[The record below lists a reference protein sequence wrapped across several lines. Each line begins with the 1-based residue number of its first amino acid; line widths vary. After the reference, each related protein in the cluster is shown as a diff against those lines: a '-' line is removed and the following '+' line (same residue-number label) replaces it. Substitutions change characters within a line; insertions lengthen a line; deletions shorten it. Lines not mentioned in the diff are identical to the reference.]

1 MKYDNFVFYGSWRES
16 LEGFREEFGDDYAK
30 EALWNLM
37 LVATAG
43 DIETERKSIIGFI
56 NGAVMPN
63 VNKAKD
69 RYAAAVENGKKG
81 GRPKKIDDD
90 RVLELKKQGMTNKQ
104 VAEALGCSI
113 SSIEKINAES
123 RKNQNNQK
131 NQGIIVI
138 ENQETRKNQ
147 KNLDIDIDIDI
158 DNEKEI
164 EKEKDIFAFSWFD
177 DEKEEENGKKGGR
190 PKVNLNE
197 QAVLEKKK
205 ELGTWKETAQFFGV
219 TEQSL
224 KNYRNQWE
232 NEKNPN
238 NPNTAIVKNPKN
250 PKNLN
255 DNVNVN
261 VNVND
266 NVNVNENEKEKDIFA
281 FSWFDDEKEE
291 ERKRKIVESAKQVRL
306 AAIRKNPDN
315 RFRDEEEQEYFDFIK
330 GANIEK
336 GMSETAAEADAW
348 QMILDER
355 EYNVSKIS

>member
-1 MKYDNFVFYGSWRES
+1 MNKESFVFYES
-16 LEGFREEFGDDYAK
+16 VAKQGDRLADKLGKEVAFDFYKAIIDFGLYGVLPDEDNNVWLYGFEQ
-30 EALWNLM
+30 
-37 LVATAG
+37 T
-43 DIETERKSIIGFI
+43 ITSIS
-56 NGAVMPN
+56 A
-63 VNKAKD
+63 AKD
-69 RYAAAVENGKKG
+69 RYNAAV
-81 GRPKKIDDD
+81 
-90 RVLELKKQGMTNKQ
+90 
-104 VAEALGCSI
+104 
-113 SSIEKINAES
+113 
-123 RKNQNNQK
+123 
-131 NQGIIVI
+131 
-138 ENQETRKNQ
+138 
-147 KNLDIDIDIDI
+147 
-158 DNEKEI
+158 
-164 EKEKDIFAFSWFD
+164 
-177 DEKEEENGKKGGR
+177 ENGKKGGR

-238 NPNTAIVKNPKN
+238 NPNITVVKNPKNPNNPNTAVVENPKN

-266 NVNVNENEKEKDIFA
+266 NDNKKEKDIFA
-281 FSWFDDEKEE
+281 FSWFDEEEEE
-291 ERKRKIVESAKQVRL
+291 ERKRKVVESAKQVRL
-306 AAIRKNPDN
+306 VAIRKNSDT

-330 GANIEK
+330 SANMK
-336 GMSETAAEADAW
+336 NGMSSAAAEADAW

>member
-1 MKYDNFVFYGSWRES
+1 MEYDNFVFYGSWRES

-69 RYAAAVENGKKG
+69 RYAAAIENGKKG

-138 ENQETRKNQ
+138 ENQGSRKNQ

-158 DNEKEI
+158 DIEKEKEK
-164 EKEKDIFAFSWFD
+164 EKEKDIFAFSWL
-177 DEKEEENGKKGGR
+177 DE
-190 PKVNLNE
+190 
-197 QAVLEKKK
+197 
-205 ELGTWKETAQFFGV
+205 
-219 TEQSL
+219 
-224 KNYRNQWE
+224 
-232 NEKNPN
+232 
-238 NPNTAIVKNPKN
+238 
-250 PKNLN
+250 
-255 DNVNVN
+255 
-261 VNVND
+261 
-266 NVNVNENEKEKDIFA
+266 
-281 FSWFDDEKEE
+281 EKEE
-291 ERKRKIVESAKQVRL
+291 ERKKKIVESAKQVRL
-306 AAIRKNPDN
+306 AAIRKNSDS

-336 GMSETAAEADAW
+336 GMSETAAEEDAW
-348 QMILDER
+348 QIILDER

>member
-177 DEKEEENGKKGGR
+177 DEKEEE
-190 PKVNLNE
+190 
-197 QAVLEKKK
+197 
-205 ELGTWKETAQFFGV
+205 
-219 TEQSL
+219 
-224 KNYRNQWE
+224 
-232 NEKNPN
+232 
-238 NPNTAIVKNPKN
+238 
-250 PKNLN
+250 
-255 DNVNVN
+255 
-261 VNVND
+261 
-266 NVNVNENEKEKDIFA
+266 
-281 FSWFDDEKEE
+281 
-291 ERKRKIVESAKQVRL
+291 RKRKIVESAKQVRL

>member
-1 MKYDNFVFYGSWRES
+1 MEYDNFVFYGSWRES

-81 GRPKKIDDD
+81 GRPKKIDENKA
-90 RVLELKKQGMTNKQ
+90 LELKQKGMTNKQ
-104 VAEALGCSI
+104 VAEVLGCSV

-123 RKNQNNQK
+123 RKNQNNQN
-131 NQGIIVI
+131 NQDIVVI
-138 ENQETRKNQ
+138 ENQENRKNQ
-147 KNLDIDIDIDI
+147 
-158 DNEKEI
+158 
-164 EKEKDIFAFSWFD
+164 
-177 DEKEEENGKKGGR
+177 
-190 PKVNLNE
+190 
-197 QAVLEKKK
+197 
-205 ELGTWKETAQFFGV
+205 
-219 TEQSL
+219 
-224 KNYRNQWE
+224 
-232 NEKNPN
+232 
-238 NPNTAIVKNPKN
+238 
-250 PKNLN
+250 KNLN

-261 VNVND
+261 VNN
-266 NVNVNENEKEKDIFA
+266 NVNENKKEKDIFS
-281 FSWFDDEKEE
+281 FSWFEEEE

-336 GMSETAAEADAW
+336 GMSETAAEEDAW
-348 QMILDER
+348 QMILDDR
-355 EYNVSKIS
+355 EYWDSKVKIS

>member
-1 MKYDNFVFYGSWRES
+1 MSKNGARRYVMEYDNFVFYGSWRES

-81 GRPKKIDDD
+81 GRPK
-90 RVLELKKQGMTNKQ
+90 
-104 VAEALGCSI
+104 
-113 SSIEKINAES
+113 
-123 RKNQNNQK
+123 
-131 NQGIIVI
+131 
-138 ENQETRKNQ
+138 
-147 KNLDIDIDIDI
+147 
-158 DNEKEI
+158 
-164 EKEKDIFAFSWFD
+164 
-177 DEKEEENGKKGGR
+177 
-190 PKVNLNE
+190 VNLNE

-232 NEKNPN
+232 NEKNPKN
-238 NPNTAIVKNPKN
+238 PKNPNIAVVENPKN
-250 PKNLN
+250 PKNL
-255 DNVNVN
+255 DI
-261 VNVND
+261 D
-266 NVNVNENEKEKDIFA
+266 IDIDIDIEKEKEKDIFA
-281 FSWFDDEKEE
+281 FSWLDEEEEE
-291 ERKRKIVESAKQVRL
+291 ERKKKVVESAKQVRL
-306 AAIRKNPDN
+306 AAIRKNPDS

-336 GMSETAAEADAW
+336 GMSETAAEEDAW
-348 QMILDER
+348 QMILDDR
-355 EYNVSKIS
+355 EYWDSKVKIS

>member
-1 MKYDNFVFYGSWRES
+1 MEYDNFVFYGSWRES

-81 GRPKKIDDD
+81 GRPK
-90 RVLELKKQGMTNKQ
+90 
-104 VAEALGCSI
+104 
-113 SSIEKINAES
+113 
-123 RKNQNNQK
+123 
-131 NQGIIVI
+131 
-138 ENQETRKNQ
+138 
-147 KNLDIDIDIDI
+147 
-158 DNEKEI
+158 
-164 EKEKDIFAFSWFD
+164 
-177 DEKEEENGKKGGR
+177 
-190 PKVNLNE
+190 VNLNE

-232 NEKNPN
+232 NEKNPKN
-238 NPNTAIVKNPKN
+238 PKNPNIAVVENPKN
-250 PKNLN
+250 PKNL
-255 DNVNVN
+255 DI
-261 VNVND
+261 D
-266 NVNVNENEKEKDIFA
+266 IDIDIDIEKEKEKDIFA
-281 FSWFDDEKEE
+281 FSWLDKEKEE
-291 ERKRKIVESAKQVRL
+291 ERKKKVVESAKQVRL
-306 AAIRKNPDN
+306 AAIRKNPDS

-336 GMSETAAEADAW
+336 GMSETAAEEDAW
-348 QMILDER
+348 QMILDDR
-355 EYNVSKIS
+355 EYWDSKVKIS

>member
-1 MKYDNFVFYGSWRES
+1 MEYDNFVFYGSWRES

-69 RYAAAVENGKKG
+69 RYATA
-81 GRPKKIDDD
+81 I
-90 RVLELKKQGMTNKQ
+90 
-104 VAEALGCSI
+104 
-113 SSIEKINAES
+113 
-123 RKNQNNQK
+123 
-131 NQGIIVI
+131 
-138 ENQETRKNQ
+138 
-147 KNLDIDIDIDI
+147 
-158 DNEKEI
+158 
-164 EKEKDIFAFSWFD
+164 
-177 DEKEEENGKKGGR
+177 ENGKKGGR
-190 PKVNLNE
+190 PKVDLNE
-197 QAVLEKKK
+197 QEVLAKKK
-205 ELGTWKETAQFFGV
+205 ELGTWKATAQYFGV

-232 NEKNPN
+232 NEKNPKNPN
-238 NPNTAIVKNPKN
+238 NPNITIIENQKNPKN
-250 PKNLN
+250 PNNPNSAVVENQKNPKNLDKDIDIDI
-255 DNVNVN
+255 DN
-261 VNVND
+261 
-266 NVNVNENEKEKDIFA
+266 EKEIEKEKEKEKDIFA
-281 FSWFDDEKEE
+281 FSWFDEEEEE

-336 GMSETAAEADAW
+336 GMSETAAEEDAW
-348 QMILDER
+348 QMILDDR
-355 EYNVSKIS
+355 EYWDSKVKIS